1 MELDRGILEKLEAC
15 RKMWL
20 SHKKFI
26 SWENPSTLEAGSKS
40 EDQ

>member
-1 MELDRGILEKLEAC
+1 MELDREILDKLEAC

-20 SHKKFI
+20 SHKNFT
-26 SWENPSTLEAGSKS
+26 SWENPSTLKAGSKP